1 MRVCHIWHN
10 FYPVESGGVERYIL
24 CLSDFLSHQNQNMN
38 FLIVTDKAAYLPYFR
53 AIQISRCQKI
63 NSLEV
68 HRLGPN
74 LSSFLMGVNNRI
86 FHNSSKTLDH
96 NLTLAL
102 FKEAAKIKGM
112 DKVDVFHVHGIWK
125 PLYPTVGV
133 LLSQHFNRPF
143 VLTLHGDS
151 VDPKNPYAMPLRDP
165 TIIDI
170 LRHAQTITT
179 FSKQA
184 LNVLREVGLAKKS
197 QLVPNFVDREYF
209 KRPASIAGGSF
220 NSRILMV
227 TRLSKGKAPLA
238 SISAF
243 AEVVKQVPQATFK
256 IVGYGP
262 LYDDAKRLISE
273 LNLEGKVTLLGLKSD
288 VRNFLWDSDIFIGT
302 KGSYMTTLE
311 AWSAGLAVVAPKLG
325 IMKDLI
331 SDGEDGLLVP
341 PDSIDGLTTA
351 LLTLIKDKN
360 VRTTIAKNGFKKS
373 EDYDVQTVAQRIA
386 NIYRDAM
393 TNFDLKKN

>member
-24 CLSDFLSHQNQNMN
+24 CLSDFLSNQNQDVN
-38 FLIVTDKAAYLPYFR
+38 FLMVTDKAAYLPFFR
-53 AIQISRCQKI
+53 AIRLSRCQKI
-63 NSLEV
+63 GSLEV

-74 LSSFLMGVNNRI
+74 LSSFLIGVNNRL
-86 FHNSSKTLDH
+86 FHNSSKTLDR
-96 NLTLAL
+96 NLTSAL
-102 FKEAAKIKGM
+102 FNEAVNIKGM

-133 LLSQHFNRPF
+133 LLSQHFKRPI
-143 VLTLHGDS
+143 VVTLHGDS
-151 VDPKNPYAMPLRDP
+151 VDPENPYAMPLRDQA
-165 TIIDI
+165 IIDI
-170 LRHAQTITT
+170 LEHAQTITS
-179 FSKQA
+179 FSKEA
-184 LNVLREVGLAKKS
+184 INVLREVGLAEKS

-209 KRPASIAGGSF
+209 KRPASITCGSF
-220 NSRILMV
+220 KSRILMV

-262 LYDDAKRLISE
+262 LYEDAKRLISE

-288 VRNFLWDSDIFIGT
+288 VRTFLWDSDIFIGT
-302 KGSYMTTLE
+302 RGSYMTTLE
-311 AWSAGLAVVAPKLG
+311 AWSAGLAVVAPQLG
-325 IMKDLI
+325 IMRDLI
-331 SDGEDGLLVP
+331 SNGEDGLLVP

-360 VRTTIAKNGFKKS
+360 LRTKITINGFKKS
-373 EDYDVQTVAQRIA
+373 EDYDVKTVAQRIA
-386 NIYRDAM
+386 NVYRDAM
-393 TNFDLKKN
+393 TNFDLEKN